1 MRLPAEH
8 EITFEMSEFRAFFNA
23 CIAFLN
29 AAPKVFP
36 VFLVAMCNILSLHTQ
51 RQVYVLYLAKKTR
64 SNIIVE
70 RLCADGFL
78 SREESALEGSSD
90 ASIQGVMLLAELSLD
105 VLRESPFCRCIRMPA
120 TSFATCGIDIL
131 PDGGTIA
138 CPLTVVE
145 KHLSRASARSPRCR
159 GSNGFR
165 GRWNGE
171 IFSLD
176 GVSG

>member
-29 AAPKVFP
+29 AAPEFFLVFP
-36 VFLVAMCNILSLHTQ
+36 VAMSNILSLHTQ
-51 RQVYVLYLAKKTR
+51 RQVYVRYLAKKTQ

-78 SREESALEGSSD
+78 SREEPALEGSSD

-105 VLRESPFCRCIRMPA
+105 VLQERSLYQCI
-120 TSFATCGIDIL
+120 
-131 PDGGTIA
+131 
-138 CPLTVVE
+138 
-145 KHLSRASARSPRCR
+145 
-159 GSNGFR
+159 
-165 GRWNGE
+165 
-171 IFSLD
+171 
-176 GVSG
+176 